1 MNWCVEVGSEVED
14 EQYSEILLQN
24 RQMKRVILVDWY
36 GLILRVDCNR
46 TVSVSV
52 SVSFDDVVAA
62 VAEAEIDHGRKIDAV
77 VAEGANLEQESEI
90 DHEERDTNR
99 ASIVEWAL
107 EGRVKQELVV

>member
-1 MNWCVEVGSEVED
+1 VNWCAEVGSEVED

-46 TVSVSV
+46 TASA
-52 SVSFDDVVAA
+52 SVSFDVDDVVA

-90 DHEERDTNR
+90 GHEERDTNR

>member
-62 VAEAEIDHGRKIDAV
+62 G
-77 VAEGANLEQESEI
+77 EGIREYQG
-90 DHEERDTNR
+90 DRC
-99 ASIVEWAL
+99 
-107 EGRVKQELVV
+107 GVKTTTCIRYQL